1 MTSSVFW
8 KKYLWN
14 NLGFNDLD
22 TDEFTRRATAVQL
35 GIFTATFGVIYCLIY
50 VWLGFP
56 IMTLSSASYIVSF
69 VIALGYLAITHNF
82 NVYKYLQ
89 LGLILLAPL
98 VNHILVGGFIESSVV
113 ILASF
118 ITPVIALTFVSR
130 KTARL
135 FFYFFIGIV
144 LIGGT
149 WELAVGH
156 PATRLPGYVITLFFT
171 ANLIFITVIIYL
183 LIDGFL
189 RKQEELRLELR
200 QSLDTLRITQ
210 NQLIQAEKMAS
221 LGELTAGIAHE
232 IQNPLNFVG
241 NFAEVSVDIIQ
252 ELDEERQRPHR
263 DYDLEDSLLTN
274 LTQNLQK
281 IAHHGERASAIVR
294 GMLEHSRSSTGQR
307 APTDLNA
314 LADEYLTLAY
324 HGIRRSG
331 GPAKDKTII
340 AHYEL
345 IADPTVGLVSLVP
358 QDIGRVLLNIVNNAF
373 YATQARTRLEQLDY
387 HPSVRVQTERRGGQ
401 VVVSIQ
407 DNGEGMAAA
416 LTTKIFQPFFTTK
429 PSGQGTGLGLSLA
442 YDIITKGH
450 NGTLTVVSTEGQGT
464 TFTISIPG

>member
-1 MTSSVFW
+1 
-8 KKYLWN
+8 
-14 NLGFNDLD
+14 
-22 TDEFTRRATAVQL
+22 
-35 GIFTATFGVIYCLIY
+35 
-50 VWLGFP
+50 
-56 IMTLSSASYIVSF
+56 MTLSSGSYIISF
-69 VIALGYLAITHNF
+69 VFALGYLAITHNF

-98 VNHILVGGFIESSVV
+98 VNHILVGGFVESSIV

-118 ITPVIALTFVSR
+118 ITPVIALTFVTR

-135 FFYFFIGIV
+135 FFYLFIVVV
-144 LIGGT
+144 LVGGV
-149 WELAVGH
+149 WELSTTP
-156 PATRLPGYVITLFFT
+156 PATRLPGYVVTLFFT
-171 ANLIFITVIIYL
+171 ANLIFISIIIYM

-189 RKQEELRLELR
+189 RKQEELRIELR

-252 ELDEERQRPHR
+252 ELNEERQRPVR
-263 DYDLEDSLLTN
+263 DYDLEDSLMTN

-281 IAHHGERASAIVR
+281 IAHHGLRASNIVR
-294 GMLEHSRSSTGQR
+294 GMLEHSRASTGQR
-307 APTDLNA
+307 AATDLNA

-324 HGIRRSG
+324 HGIR
-331 GPAKDKTII
+331 AKDKTGSTDRFT
-340 AHYEL
+340 AHHEL

-358 QDIGRVLLNIVNNAF
+358 QDMGRVLLNIFNNAF
-373 YATQARTRLEQLDY
+373 YATQTRAGLGEPGY
-387 HPSVRVQTERRGGQ
+387 HPAVTVRTERRGKQ
-401 VVVSIQ
+401 VMVHIG
-407 DNGEGMAAA
+407 DNGMGMPEA
-416 LTTKIFQPFFTTK
+416 LQTKIFQPFFTTK

-464 TFTISIPG
+464 TFTITIPG